1 MEVSSNLQIIVTH
14 SPVILK
20 KDIKK
25 KIHVWY
31 VKHDKWI
38 ELDTPVVGDDVTADE
53 ARYKFTTHIR
63 NLKYPTIV
71 SMKNIIH
78 SSYSLMFYFLVHL
91 YWR

>member
-1 MEVSSNLQIIVTH
+1 MEVPSNLQIIVTH
-14 SPVILK
+14 SPGLLK

-38 ELDTPVVGDDVTADE
+38 ELDVPVVGDDVSADE
-53 ARYKFTTHIR
+53 ARYKLTTHIR

-71 SMKNIIH
+71 SMTK
-78 SSYSLMFYFLVHL
+78 L
-91 YWR
+91 